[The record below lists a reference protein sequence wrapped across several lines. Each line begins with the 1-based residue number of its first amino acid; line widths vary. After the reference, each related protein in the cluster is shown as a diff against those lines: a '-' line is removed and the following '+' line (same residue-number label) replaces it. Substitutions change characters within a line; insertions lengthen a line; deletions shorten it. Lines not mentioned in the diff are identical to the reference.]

1 MRGGAAATVV
11 KMQVDRFALGGT
23 NYDDVGGKIFQREEK
38 KSALFSRGF
47 MAPHMR
53 NSRNKTEDTVT
64 QTHANTGETHKD
76 FWCGRCKHDE

>member
-38 KSALFSRGF
+38 K
-47 MAPHMR
+47 APCFPEVLWLHI
-53 NSRNKTEDTVT
+53 
-64 QTHANTGETHKD
+64 
-76 FWCGRCKHDE
+76 